1 MNEDL
6 GNPSRTCFVASEIYP
21 RRLNAKEVLITQ
33 RDGEFIFPVTDGPAK
48 LSGRNY
54 EFQEPTLRRESTVA
68 ENFMTMGMSFTLKK
82 QKMTKESI
90 RIFGLRISFIVI
102 ILNRE
107 VQLRCREKIHS
118 LIPRFAFL
126 NETPPRRNIR
136 MRWGDWRKAKTS
148 EAKKKFN

>member
-21 RRLNAKEVLITQ
+21 RRLNAKEVLIIQ

-54 EFQEPTLRRESTVA
+54 EFQEPTLRLESTVRRDNLSGEFHVDREEFHPEETKDDEGINKDFWTHA
-68 ENFMTMGMSFTLKK
+68 EF
-82 QKMTKESI
+82 
-90 RIFGLRISFIVI
+90 
-102 ILNRE
+102 
-107 VQLRCREKIHS
+107 HS
-118 LIPRFAFL
+118 SSSYLAFL

-136 MRWGDWRKAKTS
+136 IRGV
-148 EAKKKFN
+148 